1 MPTTLSIGFS
11 KKIGLPEYGSAG
23 AHCQVEFEID
33 RSVLQEDLDA
43 FHQVARK
50 AFIAC
55 QQAVQDQ
62 LARQQ
67 PTSAAANAGNH
78 PVGTNGHGE
87 ASNGRSNG
95 SVRRATASQARA
107 LTTIATRHGVD
118 LVRLLTDRYHV
129 DRPEDLSISDAS
141 RLIDE
146 LKGSTNGIGGR
157 R

>member
-11 KKIGLPEYGSAG
+11 KKIGLPDYGSAG
-23 AHCQVEFEID
+23 ANCQVEFEID

-67 PTSAAANAGNH
+67 PVNATANASAHPAAA
-78 PVGTNGHGE
+78 NGHGE

-95 SVRRATASQARA
+95 SARRATASQARA

-129 DRPEDLSISDAS
+129 DRPEDLSIGDAS